1 MDVKTVGV
9 IGAGAWGTAL
19 ACSLARGGHSVEVWA
34 MEEDVVSSIN
44 SEHENKRYL
53 PGYALEPSLKAS
65 SDIRKVAD
73 NKDFIIMGSP
83 SLYLAPTI
91 AKFSDLPS
99 IASGKSIIC
108 ALTKG
113 FVPSQSGPKFVL
125 ETMEE
130 ALPDCYKDAT
140 VYIAGPSHAEEV
152 AMGKIT
158 GLITASNHHRNAIR
172 VRDLLRASKGLL
184 AYASFDTIGVQV
196 CAAVKN
202 VVAVVYGSL
211 DALSQTSSIFGDNTE
226 SLLMA
231 AGLNEIQKI
240 GVALGATHPQT
251 FTSISGV
258 GDLDVTCKSKYGR
271 NRKFGQDI
279 IQTDMLD
286 RFANLDDLIANVK
299 KVGYLPEGAI
309 ACKYV
314 HQIAEQHNLKLP
326 ICDALFRVL
335 NKEATAQECLEE
347 LVGLR

>member
-1 MDVKTVGV
+1 MKHQRRIVLQN
-9 IGAGAWGTAL
+9 ARREL
-19 ACSLARGGHSVEVWA
+19 ANR
-34 MEEDVVSSIN
+34 
-44 SEHENKRYL
+44 KR
-53 PGYALEPSLKAS
+53 K
-65 SDIRKVAD
+65 
-73 NKDFIIMGSP
+73 
-83 SLYLAPTI
+83 
-91 AKFSDLPS
+91 
-99 IASGKSIIC
+99 
-108 ALTKG
+108 
-113 FVPSQSGPKFVL
+113 Q
-125 ETMEE
+125 
-130 ALPDCYKDAT
+130 
-140 VYIAGPSHAEEV
+140 
-152 AMGKIT
+152 
-158 GLITASNHHRNAIR
+158 
-172 VRDLLRASKGLL
+172 
-184 AYASFDTIGVQV
+184 
-196 CAAVKN
+196 
-202 VVAVVYGSL
+202 